1 MQSGNIITNFNNL
14 LIKYLNDL
22 VNKVEANDDD
32 KARALQDFTTTI
44 NSELTKYNL
53 SFSNEAINSILKQ
66 AFSAYASILRTHF
79 DGNNIHRIDV
89 NHPINDELNFEVNEV
104 INNLIN
110 AINNINNTPEYS
122 NLIKK
127 IKDSIIYQLRLN
139 NTSYNNYSSNVEIFL
154 NETITKTFNSY
165 LKPQTQDFFENVL
178 PTFYKYSSD
187 LTHTSEVIQEWT
199 QIIVDN
205 SNVNA
210 ERDAFINQMM
220 EIEIHESVENGVLV
234 LTVIDQMGQEQK
246 YYGQDA
252 MDKLTSYNQL
262 FESSRPGKKVDTSFW
277 PPIVEEK
284 SKPVEQPALVET
296 ITTDQPANNDVPT
309 PIDSANPQDLNS
321 QELSPTID
329 KQIPNEDT
337 NQDDSSEDF
346 IKKILAMDDVKNERP
361 VYNFNGHIES
371 NEDNQFNQLETTVTN
386 SDTNG
391 EGFDKLQN
399 ILGNNEDTN
408 NNSLMNSQSS
418 FIPNYDNPNAERDN
432 FIKLSTGIMIEEDK
446 DTKGRLFLRVTEPSG
461 REIIYTGKE
470 AVTMINNYNK
480 VYLDA
485 NPGKKVDTTLID
497 NYKDN

>member
-1 MQSGNIITNFNNL
+1 MQNENIITNFNDL

-22 VNKVEANDDD
+22 VNKVEANDND
-32 KARALQDFTTTI
+32 KAQVLQDFTNTI
-44 NSELTKYNL
+44 NSEFSKYNL
-53 SFSNEAINSILKQ
+53 SFSSEAINSILKQ
-66 AFSAYASILRTHF
+66 AFSAYASILRAYF

-89 NHPINDELNFEVNEV
+89 NHPINDELNLEVNEV

-122 NLIKK
+122 NLIRK
-127 IKDSIIYQLRLN
+127 IKDSIVYQLRQN
-139 NTSYNNYSSNVEIFL
+139 NTSYNNYSSDVEIFL
-154 NETITKTFNSY
+154 NEIITRTFNS
-165 LKPQTQDFFENVL
+165 VL

-187 LTHTSEVIQEWT
+187 LMHTSEEIQELT
-199 QIIVDN
+199 EVIIDN

-284 SKPVEQPALVET
+284 SKPAEQPSLVESIPVDQPVNNDT
-296 ITTDQPANNDVPT
+296 ITTNDVVNT
-309 PIDSANPQDLNS
+309 PDLNS

-329 KQIPNEDT
+329 EKIPDEETHQADNSD
-337 NQDDSSEDF
+337 DF
-346 IKKILAMDDVKNERP
+346 IKKILAMDDDKKERP
-361 VYNFNGHIES
+361 IYNLNVPIKS
-371 NEDNQFNQLETTVTN
+371 NEDNQFNQLETTITN

-391 EGFDKLQN
+391 EGFDQLQN
-399 ILGNNEDTN
+399 ILGNNKEN
-408 NNSLMNSQSS
+408 NTPLAMNSSNS
-418 FIPNYDNPNAERDN
+418 FIPQYNNPNAERDN
-432 FIKLSTGIMIEEDK
+432 FIKLSTGFMIEEDK
-446 DTKGRLFLRVTEPSG
+446 DTKGKLFLRVTEPSG
-461 REIIYTGKE
+461 RETIYTGKE
-470 AVTMINNYNK
+470 AVMMIKNYNK